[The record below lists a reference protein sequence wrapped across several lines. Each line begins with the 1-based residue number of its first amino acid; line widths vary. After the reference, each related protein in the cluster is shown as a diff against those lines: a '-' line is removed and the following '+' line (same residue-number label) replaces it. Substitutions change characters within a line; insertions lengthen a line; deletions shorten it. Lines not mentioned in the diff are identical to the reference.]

1 MDCPLCAPPRVHSM
15 GRLSAA
21 VRRFAI
27 GVSALSLAVSH
38 ALSAEQWK
46 RSDSPFMLGEAYP
59 KVAATCET
67 AKYWIKHAP
76 EIDARVSFA
85 ITGKLVAVEWDG
97 ALAYLLMCNESDVQV
112 LCVTYSRDGRSV
124 GDTVVFGGG
133 YSRAGDRRIMLDPCL
148 AGPAE

>member
-1 MDCPLCAPPRVHSM
+1 MDRALNIPPCGHYA

-21 VRRFAI
+21 VRRLAI
-27 GVSALSLAVSH
+27 GVTALSLSVSH
-38 ALSAEQWK
+38 ALAAEQWK

-59 KVAATCET
+59 EIAATCET

-85 ITGKLVAVEWDG
+85 IKGKLVAVEWDG
-97 ALAYLLMCNESDVQV
+97 ALAYLLMCDESDVQV
-112 LCVTYSRDGRSV
+112 LCVTYSRDGRNV

-148 AGPAE
+148 AGPAD